1 VPSHRFLRSLLWSYG
16 LELHHLTSSWFLHV
30 AAFVTL
36 CEAYIRIEHPLNLW
50 SHFFRLGC
58 GRVQMQ
64 ERRPRAVWTSRSA
77 LDLGLILTSPFRS
90 LTLRSGGGKHG
101 SC

>member
-1 VPSHRFLRSLLWSYG
+1 M
-16 LELHHLTSSWFLHV
+16 

-36 CEAYIRIEHPLNLW
+36 CEAYIGIEPSLNLW
-50 SHFFRLGC
+50 SHFFGPDYGMIWVRE
-58 GRVQMQ
+58 Q
-64 ERRPRAVWTSRSA
+64 RPWVVWISRSTPV
-77 LDLGLILTSPFRS
+77 LGLTLISPFRS